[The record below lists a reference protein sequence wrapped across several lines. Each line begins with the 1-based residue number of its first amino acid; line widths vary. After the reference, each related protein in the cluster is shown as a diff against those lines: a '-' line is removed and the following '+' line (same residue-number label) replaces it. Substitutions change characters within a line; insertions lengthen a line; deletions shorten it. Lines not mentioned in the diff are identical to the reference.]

1 MNLSGLVCFLRRSL
15 LQLECRIIQASGLD
29 RQFAPALAVHGPS
42 ILPQPHEEQEATAEP
57 SFLDNVF
64 WMAAPKKRRTIEIN
78 RTRRRDPSFM
88 LKVKT
93 NIEPCVECGHLKQ
106 KHILCGFCYEK
117 IRKETALIRGQIKA
131 MEGRPLNTPAQ
142 ETLVLYD
149 SESPGESDKD
159 KRIVE
164 RNRKRPSWF
173 SIY

>member
-1 MNLSGLVCFLRRSL
+1 MLSLSLV
-15 LQLECRIIQASGLD
+15 
-29 RQFAPALAVHGPS
+29 
-42 ILPQPHEEQEATAEP
+42 LPPPLCQ
-57 SFLDNVF
+57 
-64 WMAAPKKRRTIEIN
+64 
-78 RTRRRDPSFM
+78 
-88 LKVKT
+88 T